1 MTLVKKPHC
10 NMEKISHLIYQH
22 TPNAIFQ
29 SSTGEEITFILPK
42 ESVHKYAIPETSGV
56 IVCMY

>member
-10 NMEKISHLIYQH
+10 NTEKISHLIYQH
-22 TPNAIFQ
+22 TPNVIFQ

-42 ESVHKYAIPETSGV
+42 ESVHRYGPERTGV